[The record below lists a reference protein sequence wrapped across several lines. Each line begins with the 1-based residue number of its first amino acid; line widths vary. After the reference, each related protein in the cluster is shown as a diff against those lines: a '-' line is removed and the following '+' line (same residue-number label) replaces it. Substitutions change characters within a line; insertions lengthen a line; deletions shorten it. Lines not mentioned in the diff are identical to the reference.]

1 MSLVS
6 SQAAADE
13 GELLVAASARI
24 ETNRKS
30 DARITVVSS
39 SGKPVSGA
47 RVQIEQTSHEFLFGS
62 NIFLWGRSGNEADE
76 AVYRARFSEVF
87 NFATLAFYWPTYE
100 RRRGQPDHD
109 RTEQIARWCK
119 EQSITP
125 KGHPLAW
132 NFMDPRW
139 LPDDSAEV
147 RKLQMARID
156 DCVSRFK
163 GLIDV
168 WDCVNEATHFERDG
182 FRQRAPKMTSMWEE
196 AGRIEFVK
204 ECFQH
209 ARNAN
214 QDATLLIND
223 YRTDAEYEALI
234 EQLVDESGQPI
245 YDAIGIQS
253 HQHRGTWTNQQ
264 IWDACERFAR
274 FGVPLHFTEM
284 TILSGQ
290 PGWEG
295 MGRAEH
301 WPSTEEGEKK
311 QASEVERIYTMLFS
325 HPAVEAI
332 TWWDFSDRNAWQGA
346 PAGLIRED
354 MSPKPAYD
362 RLLELVR
369 KRWWTRETGQTDGN
383 GVFSFRGFRGNYR
396 VTITDSQGAK
406 AERQVTLTKESPG
419 ELQIRL

>member
-1 MSLVS
+1 
-6 SQAAADE
+6 
-13 GELLVAASARI
+13 
-24 ETNRKS
+24 
-30 DARITVVSS
+30 
-39 SGKPVSGA
+39 
-47 RVQIEQTSHEFLFGS
+47 
-62 NIFLWGRSGNEADE
+62 
-76 AVYRARFSEVF
+76 
-87 NFATLAFYWPTYE
+87 
-100 RRRGQPDHD
+100 
-109 RTEQIARWCK
+109 
-119 EQSITP
+119 
-125 KGHPLAW
+125 
-132 NFMDPRW
+132 

-168 WDCVNEATHFERDG
+168 WDCVNEATHFERDE
-182 FRQRAPKMTSMWEE
+182 FRQRSPKLTSMWED

-204 ECFQH
+204 ECFEH

-214 QDATLLIND
+214 RNATLLIND
-223 YRTDAEYEALI
+223 YRTDSEYETLI
-234 EQLVDESGQPI
+234 EQLVDESDQPI

-253 HQHRGTWTNQQ
+253 HQHRGTWTNKE
-264 IWDACERFAR
+264 IWAVCERFSR

-284 TILSGQ
+284 TVLSGQ

-295 MGRAEH
+295 MGRAER

-311 QASEVERIYTMLFS
+311 QAGEVERIYTLLFS

-332 TWWDFSDRNAWQGA
+332 TWWDFSDRSAWQGA

-369 KRWWTRETGQTDGN
+369 KRWWTRETGQTDSN
-383 GVFSFRGFRGNYR
+383 GVFSFQGFRGNYR
-396 VTITDSQGAK
+396 VTVTDSQGAK
-406 AERQVTLTKESPG
+406 VERQLTLKKKSPG